1 MSDQNNNNS
10 LYENSEYPS
19 RQRRTADQHPRRRPR
34 KKRGSTGNT
43 ILKVLGTLFLVGL
56 CTGAVLCCFGAY
68 YVQTV
73 ILPEVEVSMDDFQL
87 GENSVMYYQ
96 DKETG
101 RYVEMTTLLSSTSSV
116 WVDLEEMPKYLPQ
129 AAVAIEDQRFYTH
142 PGVDWKR
149 TAKAVLDMFLGNDI
163 SGGSTIT
170 QQLIKNMTDYN
181 ETTVKR
187 KVTEIFRAIR
197 FTQNNSKDD
206 TLEMYL
212 NIIPLGAGCEGV
224 GSASLKYFGKPV
236 SELTLAECASLVG
249 ITNNPSK
256 YGPYS
261 FAKSKT
267 STGEVWDARQWNKY
281 RQEVI
286 LGEMLKQGMISQEEH
301 DEAVAQEL
309 VFVRAEGEEAETEI
323 YNWYEETVISDVRA
337 DLKEKYGFSDSRLD
351 QIMAR
356 GGLRIYTCMDPEIQ
370 AIAEAVYED
379 RANLNYTSKS
389 GQQMQSSITIIDNE
403 TGDVAAIVGRFGEKT
418 ENRGMNYANAAKRQP
433 GSSIK
438 PLTVYAPAL
447 EMGKLSPISVLDDYP
462 YDTRT
467 GSAWPLNSGGNRY
480 RGLTTLKDGLMR
492 SANTIA
498 VRVVAD
504 YVTPQESFSF
514 GKDKF
519 KLDLVDAVQS
529 GDQIMSDI
537 DISPMAMG
545 GLTAG
550 VSSRTMAQAYA
561 TFPSA
566 GVYTY
571 SRTYTRV
578 TQLVDGEEVVLLEN
592 EPEKEQVLKES
603 TAYYMNTMLQR
614 VISGSGAGGDGH
626 TGGEAAL
633 SGMRAAG
640 KTGTTSDNFDRW
652 FVGYTPYYTAA
663 VWTGYEQNEKM
674 KTGSANPAAVL
685 WKKVMSQ
692 VHEGLENKKFPEVS
706 GLKQVTYCLDS
717 GLLAGEYCALDPRGS
732 RVATDYIFP
741 EDYPDGRTCT
751 VHTAESVVKV
761 CVDSPILNED
771 GTETGLYHIA
781 GPYCPEESLREVCYP
796 NYEREKVGSAVAQDE
811 MYRFDVVEAQG
822 TCTVHT
828 EAPVV
833 QPDPSD
839 PNFPWD
845 PSQPVD
851 PNDPGS
857 GSQTDPSGSGSG
869 SGSDSPPPS
878 QDIPQDQWP

>member
-1 MSDQNNNNS
+1 MAQSWS
-10 LYENSEYPS
+10 CP
-19 RQRRTADQHPRRRPR
+19 
-34 KKRGSTGNT
+34 
-43 ILKVLGTLFLVGL
+43 
-56 CTGAVLCCFGAY
+56 
-68 YVQTV
+68 
-73 ILPEVEVSMDDFQL
+73 
-87 GENSVMYYQ
+87 
-96 DKETG
+96 G
-101 RYVEMTTLLSSTSSV
+101 R
-116 WVDLEEMPKYLPQ
+116 
-129 AAVAIEDQRFYTH
+129 
-142 PGVDWKR
+142 
-149 TAKAVLDMFLGNDI
+149 
-163 SGGSTIT
+163 
-170 QQLIKNMTDYN
+170 
-181 ETTVKR
+181 
-187 KVTEIFRAIR
+187 
-197 FTQNNSKDD
+197 
-206 TLEMYL
+206 
-212 NIIPLGAGCEGV
+212 
-224 GSASLKYFGKPV
+224 
-236 SELTLAECASLVG
+236 
-249 ITNNPSK
+249 
-256 YGPYS
+256 
-261 FAKSKT
+261 
-267 STGEVWDARQWNKY
+267 
-281 RQEVI
+281 
-286 LGEMLKQGMISQEEH
+286 
-301 DEAVAQEL
+301 
-309 VFVRAEGEEAETEI
+309 GEEAETEI

-447 EMGKLSPISVLDDYP
+447 EKGLLSPISVLDDYP

-537 DISPMAMG
+537 DISPMPWRPDRRRVQPNNGPGLRHFPQRRGLHLFQDLYPGDPAG
-545 GLTAG
+545 GRG
-550 VSSRTMAQAYA
+550 
-561 TFPSA
+561 
-566 GVYTY
+566 
-571 SRTYTRV
+571 
-578 TQLVDGEEVVLLEN
+578 EVVLLEN

-614 VISGSGAGGDGH
+614 VISGSGVSGDGH
-626 TGGEAAL
+626 TGYEAVL
-633 SGMRAAG
+633 PGMRAAG

>member
-1 MSDQNNNNS
+1 
-10 LYENSEYPS
+10 
-19 RQRRTADQHPRRRPR
+19 
-34 KKRGSTGNT
+34 
-43 ILKVLGTLFLVGL
+43 
-56 CTGAVLCCFGAY
+56 
-68 YVQTV
+68 
-73 ILPEVEVSMDDFQL
+73 
-87 GENSVMYYQ
+87 
-96 DKETG
+96 
-101 RYVEMTTLLSSTSSV
+101 
-116 WVDLEEMPKYLPQ
+116 
-129 AAVAIEDQRFYTH
+129 
-142 PGVDWKR
+142 
-149 TAKAVLDMFLGNDI
+149 
-163 SGGSTIT
+163 
-170 QQLIKNMTDYN
+170 
-181 ETTVKR
+181 
-187 KVTEIFRAIR
+187 
-197 FTQNNSKDD
+197 
-206 TLEMYL
+206 
-212 NIIPLGAGCEGV
+212 
-224 GSASLKYFGKPV
+224 
-236 SELTLAECASLVG
+236 
-249 ITNNPSK
+249 
-256 YGPYS
+256 
-261 FAKSKT
+261 
-267 STGEVWDARQWNKY
+267 
-281 RQEVI
+281 
-286 LGEMLKQGMISQEEH
+286 
-301 DEAVAQEL
+301 
-309 VFVRAEGEEAETEI
+309 
-323 YNWYEETVISDVRA
+323 
-337 DLKEKYGFSDSRLD
+337 
-351 QIMAR
+351 
-356 GGLRIYTCMDPEIQ
+356 MDPEIQ

-447 EMGKLSPISVLDDYP
+447 EKGLLSPISVLDDYP

-614 VISGSGAGGDGH
+614 VISGSGVSGDGH
-626 TGGEAAL
+626 TGYEAAL

-857 GSQTDPSGSGSG
+857 GNQTDPSGSGSG